1 MWSPALQMIT
11 NEVQGLWR
19 LSHSWTTDV
28 GLARTWTQDSCPRPG
43 VLTIEGGS
51 TSHHKWTAIAVN
63 GNTPPPLRSGWL
75 HLTSLLTFSLI
86 IFHSGLPRP
95 QLVGDWSDESEKL
108 VSCRQRGLR
117 LHYMHCCWVK
127 GIRIFIWIYSKA
139 STPTKRPFLN
149 IHKYL

>member
-11 NEVQGLWR
+11 NEVQVLWQ

-43 VLTIEGGS
+43 VLTVEGGS
-51 TSHHKWTAIAVN
+51 TSHHKWTAVAIN

-75 HLTSLLTFSLI
+75 QLTSLLTFSLI

-95 QLVGDWSDESEKL
+95 QLVGDWSDEREKL

-117 LHYMHCCWVK
+117 VHCTQK
-127 GIRIFIWIYSKA
+127 GFGFSSEFIAKSQHPRRDYSLTFV
-139 STPTKRPFLN
+139 S
-149 IHKYL
+149 ICKY